1 MFAMSLLVPN
11 RDTNVS
17 LLNEAYDKAATG
29 PLLPATV
36 YVAPPHSASV
46 HHGLE

>member
-17 LLNEAYDKAATG
+17 LLNEVYDEAATDH
-29 PLLPATV
+29 LLHATV
-36 YVAPPHSASV
+36 YVASPHSASV